1 MKSVITMKRVW
12 IAIMGVLMAGQSFAQ
27 DTTALSG
34 TVTLDQCI
42 SLAIKNNLVVN
53 QSRFVAESNG
63 VYLMQARGNFL
74 PFVSANI
81 NHNLSEGR
89 VINSVNNTYVTQSAT
104 YASYNVNLNETIW
117 NAGSIRNYVAS
128 SKYTNEAGKMDLQ
141 QQKDLISI
149 NVIVAYLQILT
160 YEEQLVAANQ
170 QVESYKQQV
179 DRSAKQND
187 LGALLYPSDLNNL
200 KGNLAAAQLSV
211 ISAQKALESAK
222 IALTQYLNVPYS
234 KNFDVQKIDDSVTPV
249 AYDVTS
255 DVIYQQA
262 LGNLAIIKAGTYR
275 RMSAEKSLKS
285 AKGQLW
291 PTLTFGANASSS
303 FSSLATEPA
312 GGKIAYPTQL
322 SNNFGSSFG
331 IGLSIPILNSFQNKG
346 RVQLAKINLQQR
358 KMEEVSN
365 KTALQQNIEQAYVN
379 VTSGYQSYQSYQ
391 DQVTN
396 YTEAARIAQVRFNE
410 GVTTAVEYLI
420 AKTNADAAALSL
432 ISTKYDY
439 VLRTKILDYYQGKLR
454 FNQ

>member
-1 MKSVITMKRVW
+1 MKSFITRKKVW
-12 IAIMGVLMAGQSFAQ
+12 IAIVGVLMAGQSFAQ

-34 TVTLDQCI
+34 TVTLEQCI
-42 SLAIKNNLVVN
+42 SLAIKNNLTIN
-53 QSRFVAESNG
+53 QSRFVSESNG
-63 VYLMQARGNFL
+63 VYLMQARGNYL
-74 PFVSANI
+74 PFISANI

-89 VINSVNNTYVTQSAT
+89 VINTTTNSYVTQSAT
-104 YASYNVNLNETIW
+104 YASYSLNINETIW
-117 NAGSIRNYVAS
+117 NAGSVRNFVAS

-160 YEEQLVAANQ
+160 YEEQLNAANK
-170 QVESYKQQV
+170 QVASFKEQV
-179 DRSAKQND
+179 DRANKQMD

-200 KGNLAAAQLSV
+200 KGNLASAQLTV
-211 ISAQKALESAK
+211 INAQKALESAK
-222 IALTQYLNVPYS
+222 IALTQYLNVPYTQP
-234 KNFDVQKIDDSVTPV
+234 FEVQKIDDSVTPV
-249 AYDVTS
+249 TYDVTS
-255 DVIYQQA
+255 DAIYQQA

-275 RMSAEKSLKS
+275 RLSAEKNLLS
-285 AKGQLW
+285 AKGQMW
-291 PTLTFGANASSS
+291 PTLTFGANANSSYA
-303 FSSLATEPA
+303 SLATDPQ

-331 IGLSIPILNSFQNKG
+331 IGLSIPILNAFQNKG
-346 RVQLAKINLQQR
+346 RVQLARITLQQR

-365 KTALQQNIEQAYVN
+365 KTALQQNIQQAYVN
-379 VTSGYQSYQSYQ
+379 VTTGYSAYQSYV

-396 YTEAARIAQVRFNE
+396 FTEAARIALVRFNE
-410 GVTTAVEYLI
+410 GVTTSVEYTI
-420 AKTNADAAALSL
+420 AKTSADAAALNL